1 MPWRHAVR
9 LKWKEYAPGKAYR
22 GQTQVAQRAPER
34 TAKVPAL
41 GKSWE
46 GFLEVVVRLGWE
58 DLALWPRNSSL
69 ES

>member
-1 MPWRHAVR
+1 M
-9 LKWKEYAPGKAYR
+9 
-22 GQTQVAQRAPER
+22 AQRAPER